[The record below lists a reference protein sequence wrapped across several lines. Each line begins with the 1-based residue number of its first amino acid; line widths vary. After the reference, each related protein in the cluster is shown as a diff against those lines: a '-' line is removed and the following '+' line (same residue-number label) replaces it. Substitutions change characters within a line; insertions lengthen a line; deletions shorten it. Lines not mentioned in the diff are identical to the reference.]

1 MSIRQFLAQNQYIQ
15 IGINVEAWEDLIAIA
30 AVPLI
35 KGGFVTAEYPQAVI
49 DNTRKYGAYYV
60 FEEGIAIPH
69 ARPEC
74 GVIKNGFSLLTLA
87 RPVSISDSEPV
98 DIIVMFSGMDSDT
111 HITQGI
117 ASIVELLD
125 KAETLAQIRQ
135 ATTIDEIIR
144 LL

>member
-15 IGINVEAWEDLIAIA
+15 IGINAEAWEDLIAIDA
-30 AVPLI
+30 APLI

-135 ATTIDEIIR
+135 ATTVDEIIR

>member
-30 AVPLI
+30 AAPLI

-135 ATTIDEIIR
+135 ATTVDEIIR

>member
-135 ATTIDEIIR
+135 ATTVDEIIR

>member
-15 IGINVEAWEDLIAIA
+15 IGINAEAWEDLIAIA
-30 AVPLI
+30 AAPLI

-135 ATTIDEIIR
+135 ATTVDEIIR

>member
-1 MSIRQFLAQNQYIQ
+1 MHKTKCMSFYNNNARQ
-15 IGINVEAWEDLIAIA
+15 GIEKILNIV
-30 AVPLI
+30 
-35 KGGFVTAEYPQAVI
+35 
-49 DNTRKYGAYYV
+49 
-60 FEEGIAIPH
+60 
-69 ARPEC
+69 EC

-135 ATTIDEIIR
+135 ATTVDEIIR

>member
-30 AVPLI
+30 AAPLI

-49 DNTRKYGAYYV
+49 DNTRKYGAYFV

-135 ATTIDEIIR
+135 ATTVDEIIR

>member
-15 IGINVEAWEDLIAIA
+15 IGINVEAWEDLITIA
-30 AVPLI
+30 AAPLI
-35 KGGFVTAEYPQAVI
+35 KGGFVTTEYPQAVI

-135 ATTIDEIIR
+135 ATTVDEIIR